1 MVHIAQLIL
10 PFAIAATFLIIGIL
24 GLLLFE
30 RRVNYSRS
38 IVLMLGSYGLVV
50 SEVFIILYS
59 MAHIHSWYKFHFH
72 IPSIG
77 DHDYFSRS
85 NPIDIPSI
93 LILALLFTLTIFF
106 LALIFSQI
114 SLRIMSRKL
123 LENSNSETSDGL
135 KANYSWLSKDYQLIV
150 VNDNQL
156 DAFTFTLLRLE
167 GRRLKAENWIIITSG
182 LIEILTEEEIEMVL
196 AHEFSHTFEHDT
208 RYAHLIYTIATIV
221 FFDPMLKLFK
231 YLIHEKHEYNA
242 DLHAVNLIEKP
253 RTLASALFKMLKT
266 QINITKRSISTG
278 IISSK
283 KPLIVRRIE
292 KLLDYAEL
300 NKLEK

>member
-1 MVHIAQLIL
+1 MVHVEQLIL
-10 PFAIAATFLIIGIL
+10 PIAISGTFFIIGIL
-24 GLLLFE
+24 GLIFFE

-38 IVLMLGSYGLVV
+38 VVLILGSYGLVV

-72 IPSIG
+72 IPSFG
-77 DHDYFSRS
+77 DHEYFAKN
-85 NPIDIPSI
+85 NPIHVPSI
-93 LILALLFTLTIFF
+93 LIFALLFTLTIFF
-106 LALIFSQI
+106 LALLFSQI

-123 LENSNSETSDGL
+123 LEKSNSEISDKL
-135 KANYSWLSKDYQLIV
+135 KAKYGWLTQDYQVIV
-150 VNDNQL
+150 TEVNEL
-156 DAFTFTLLRLE
+156 DAFTFTLIKLE
-167 GRRLKAENWIIITSG
+167 GIRLKAENWIIITSS
-182 LIEILTEEEIEMVL
+182 LIEILTDEEVEMVL
-196 AHEFSHTFEHDT
+196 AHEFSHTYEHDT

-253 RTLASALFKMLKT
+253 RTLASALFKMLKE
-266 QINITKRSISTG
+266 QISITKRSISTG

-283 KPLIVRRIE
+283 KPLIIRRIE
-292 KLLDYAEL
+292 KLLEYAEL
-300 NKLEK
+300 NKLNQ